1 MITLVTYTPRA
12 SVHAECRQTK
22 KYHNQLKK
30 CWMSKLEE
38 EDGQLVIFSS
48 VHDQRRSV
56 SVNRKSVIPRSYS
69 ASSFHRDRG
78 KFLLRVCSLCCQ
90 ISIDQ
95 EIPVHQPPLPQMA
108 LQDQHEIQAINQIA
122 EYLDSGE
129 RRVIFYLCES
139 LDTDN
144 SVTCMKDMLK
154 HKVTSHD
161 TSDLLLTELMW
172 QLRRYDILRKVFQTS
187 REEVARILKYRHV
200 LSRFRVLMANISED
214 MVNEDVNRAK
224 FLLSST
230 LAREK
235 LEKAKSFLDLLIELE
250 KLDLVSPERVDFLE
264 ECLRNIDR
272 IDLAKK
278 VTAYK
283 LQESL
288 PVPTCR
294 EQSRQSQQE
303 LYKFNTNPRGV
314 CVIIDCVGN
323 DGGMLEQT
331 FKALHFDVILHK
343 WLSAEETLSAFREIV
358 RQREVLERA
367 DGFVCCII
375 SRGTESHLLGTD
387 LYNRGLSLDNVRRLF
402 TAEACPMLVGKPKLF
417 FIQRKTNLVDA
428 HIEVNGAI
436 FEHNKRNPGAMYH
449 IDLKHT
455 LRKDL
460 YLQ

>member
-1 MITLVTYTPRA
+1 
-12 SVHAECRQTK
+12 
-22 KYHNQLKK
+22 
-30 CWMSKLEE
+30 
-38 EDGQLVIFSS
+38 
-48 VHDQRRSV
+48 
-56 SVNRKSVIPRSYS
+56 
-69 ASSFHRDRG
+69 
-78 KFLLRVCSLCCQ
+78 
-90 ISIDQ
+90 
-95 EIPVHQPPLPQMA
+95 MA

-122 EYLDSGE
+122 ESLDSGE

-139 LDTDN
+139 FDTDN

-161 TSDLLLTELMW
+161 TSDLFLTELMW

-214 MVNEDVNRAK
+214 MVNEDMNRAK

-235 LEKAKSFLDLLIELE
+235 LEKAKSFLDLIIELE
-250 KLDLVSPERVDFLE
+250 KLDVVSPERVDFLE

-283 LQESL
+283 LQVGISEQHLPQTQRGRSPRPFSAPNGTYPPQPARRALSCHSESL
-288 PVPTCR
+288 PVPIRR

-323 DGGMLEQT
+323 DGDMLEQT
-331 FKALHFDVILHK
+331 FKALHFNVILHK
-343 WLSAEETLSAFREIV
+343 WLSVEETLSAFREIV

-387 LYNRGLSLDNVRRLF
+387 LYNRGLGLDNVRRLF
-402 TAEACPMLVGKPKLF
+402 TAEACPMLAGKPKLF
-417 FIQRKTNLVDA
+417 FIQRYTHPRVSALCQDVPS
-428 HIEVNGAI
+428 G
-436 FEHNKRNPGAMYH
+436 
-449 IDLKHT
+449 
-455 LRKDL
+455 
-460 YLQ
+460 